1 MKHLM
6 LIKVDAKDMEAG
18 NPPPQPLID
27 AMGVLMGQWAEKG
40 VMVAAEGLRPTSE
53 GARLRLAGGRIDVSD
68 GPFTEAKEVIG
79 GFFIL
84 KTATKAEAVALTREF
99 LALHERVLGPDF
111 VIECELRALEG
122 APEA

>member
-6 LIKVDAKDMEAG
+6 LIKVDAKEMESG

-27 AMGVLMGQWAEKG
+27 EMNVLMARWSEAG

-53 GARLRLAGGRIDVSD
+53 GARLRLGGGKLDVSD

-84 KTATKAEAVALTREF
+84 KTATKAEAIALTREF

-122 APEA
+122 APEE

>member
-27 AMGVLMGQWAEKG
+27 AMGVLMGQWSEKG